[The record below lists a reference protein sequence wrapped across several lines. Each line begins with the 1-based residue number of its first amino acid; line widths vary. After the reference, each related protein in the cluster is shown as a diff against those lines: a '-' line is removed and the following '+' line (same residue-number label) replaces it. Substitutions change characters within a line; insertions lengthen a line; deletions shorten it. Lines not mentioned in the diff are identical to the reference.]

1 MAILSDQFPTQ
12 SEPETT
18 NRTDA
23 QSVGALTPILDY
35 TLPPKREPRPELYRP
50 QNAGRIALRPD
61 RRLLHEIRLHCLN
74 EGITLTRW
82 FEIAALATIKAKTK
96 HNDSMGAQAPQTNR
110 LTSKEYIKPSLVREV
125 FTFWTEAYNNSREHQ
140 TRPWFAKWKDRD
152 DTLADSL
159 ADVRPE
165 IIETAILY
173 CLMRISDKQR
183 LVQAFAYFADEIR
196 IQNDEWKDVDPAT
209 VTIRLLSLRE
219 RCARAFRVPCPT
231 PTPQQTKIMAA
242 TAPKLDTRRPHD

>member
-12 SEPETT
+12 PEPATT
-18 NRTDA
+18 NHTNA
-23 QSVGALTPILDY
+23 ESMGALTPILDY
-35 TLPPKREPRPELYRP
+35 QLPPRPQPKPELYRP

-74 EGITLTRW
+74 TGITLTRW
-82 FEIAALATIKAKTK
+82 FEIQALATIQANART
-96 HNDSMGAQAPQTNR
+96 NGSMGAQAPQTNR
-110 LTSKEYIKPSLVREV
+110 LISKEYTKPSLVREA
-125 FTFWTEAYNNSREHQ
+125 FTFWAEAYNNSREHQ
-140 TRPWFAKWKDRD
+140 TRTWFAKWKDRD
-152 DTLADSL
+152 DTLADEFK
-159 ADVRPE
+159 AINPE

-219 RCARAFRVPCPT
+219 RCSRAFRVPCPK
-231 PTPQQTKIMAA
+231 PTPQQAKVMQMGE
-242 TAPKLDTRRPHD
+242 PKLD